1 MRNPLFFILPILL
14 LALLA
19 SMLDASAY
27 DFEEDGIYYTANR
40 TMATVTYKTTD
51 YNTYSGDVVIPES
64 VNHNG
69 VTYTVTAI
77 DAEAFRSSSG
87 LTSVTV
93 PSTVTE
99 IGMMAFYEC
108 DHLTRVDIS
117 SIEAWCKISFNY
129 PECYSDDY
137 SPLFSNPLYYA
148 RHFYLNGVEVTDL
161 VIPNTIVTLNNYV
174 FCNCEGLT
182 SVAIPQ
188 SVKIINGNAFMDCKR
203 LANVDIAPSVT
214 VIGSQAFYGCTD
226 LSSITVPRSVN
237 IIESEAFNCCP
248 GLSEIIVENGN
259 AYYDSRANCNAI
271 IKTATNTLI
280 AGCQNTVIP
289 NTVTAISGDAF
300 KGCNTL
306 QSIDIPHSVISITGN
321 PFEDCDSLAS
331 ITVADNNPVYNSR
344 ENCNAI
350 IETATNKL
358 ITGCQNTIIP
368 HTVTSIGDR
377 AFYSCQ
383 GLRNIDIPNSVISI
397 GKYAF
402 AECTGLTHAI
412 IPNSVE
418 TPVRYSGTGWFMGCT
433 NLSHVT
439 IGSSITQMGI
449 IFHRCPNISYVTC
462 LAAEPPITEDTWTVW
477 DSGSPERPSNYDP
490 EVYEQ
495 ATLFVPLA
503 ALEAYKTAQYW
514 KLFSEIRRLGD
525 ADGNGFVGIGDV
537 TALIDLLLTSQGNDI
552 YFGASDVNGDGKVN
566 ITDVTELIDVL
577 LTQ

>member
-1 MRNPLFFILPILL
+1 MRNPLFFKLPILL

-27 DFEEDGIYYTANR
+27 DFEEDGIYYTVNR

-69 VTYTVTAI
+69 ATYTVNAI
-77 DAEAFRSSSG
+77 DAEAFRNSTG
-87 LTSVTV
+87 LTSVSI

-117 SIEAWCKISFNY
+117 SIKAWCKISFNY

-148 RHFYLNGVEVTDL
+148 RHLFLNGVEVTDL
-161 VIPNTIVTLNNYV
+161 VIPNTIVSLNNYV
-174 FCNCEGLT
+174 FCNCEGLS
-182 SVAIPQ
+182 SVTIPQ
-188 SVKIINGNAFMDCKR
+188 SVRIINGNAFMDCKR

-226 LSSITVPRSVN
+226 LTSITIPRSVN
-237 IIESEAFNCCP
+237 IIESEAFNYCP
-248 GLSEIIVENGN
+248 GLTEIIVESGN
-259 AYYDSRANCNAI
+259 SYYDSRANCNAI

-280 AGCQNTVIP
+280 AGCQNTAIP

-306 QSIDIPHSVISITGN
+306 KSIDIPHSVISITGN
-321 PFEDCDSLAS
+321 PFEDCSSLAI
-331 ITVADNNPVYNSR
+331 ITVAENNPVYDSR
-344 ENCNAI
+344 DNCNAI
-350 IETATNKL
+350 IETAADKL
-358 ITGCQNTIIP
+358 IAGCQSTIIP

-383 GLRNIDIPNSVISI
+383 ELKSIEIPSSVISI
-397 GKYAF
+397 GKFAF
-402 AECTGLTHAI
+402 AECSGLTHAI

-418 TPVRYSGTGWFMGCT
+418 TPVQYSGAGWFMGCT

-449 IFHRCPNISYVTC
+449 IFHRCPNITSVTC
-462 LAAEPPITEDTWTVW
+462 LATTPPVTEDTWTVW
-477 DSGSPERPSNYDP
+477 DSGLPEQPSNFDL
-490 EVYEQ
+490 EVYGQ
-495 ATLFVPLA
+495 ATLFVPVTS
-503 ALEAYKTAQYW
+503 LEDYKTAKYW
-514 KLFSEIRRLGD
+514 KQFSLIRPIGD
-525 ADGNGFVGIGDV
+525 TDGNGLLGIADV
-537 TALIDLLLTSQGNDI
+537 TELVDLLLTSQGNEI
-552 YFGASDVNGDGKVN
+552 HFGASDVNGDGLVN
-566 ITDVTELIDVL
+566 ITDVTELIDIL

>member
-1 MRNPLFFILPILL
+1 MKNPLFFKLPILL

-19 SMLDASAY
+19 SMQNAYAY
-27 DFEEDGIYYTANR
+27 DFEEDGIYYTVNR

-77 DAEAFRSSSG
+77 DAEAFRSSTG
-87 LTSVTV
+87 LTSVSI
-93 PSTVTE
+93 PCTVTE

-148 RHFYLNGVEVTDL
+148 QHLFLNSVEVTDL

-174 FCNCEGLT
+174 FCNCEGLS
-182 SVAIPQ
+182 SVTIPQ

-203 LANVDIAPSVT
+203 LSNVDIAPSVT

-226 LSSITVPRSVN
+226 LTSITIPRSVN
-237 IIESEAFNCCP
+237 IIESEAFNYCP
-248 GLSEIIVENGN
+248 GLTGIIVESGN
-259 AYYDSRANCNAI
+259 SYYDSRDNCNAI

-280 AGCQNTVIP
+280 AGCQNTIIP
-289 NTVTAISGDAF
+289 NTVTTISGDAF

-306 QSIDIPHSVISITGN
+306 KSIDIPHSVISITGN
-321 PFEDCDSLAS
+321 PLEDCSSLES
-331 ITVADNNPVYNSR
+331 ITVAENNPVYDSR
-344 ENCNAI
+344 DNCNAI
-350 IETATNKL
+350 IETAADKL
-358 ITGCQNTIIP
+358 IAGCQSTIIP

-383 GLRNIDIPNSVISI
+383 ELKSIEIPNSVKSI
-397 GKYAF
+397 GKFAF
-402 AECTGLTHAI
+402 AECTGLTHVI

-418 TPVRYSGTGWFMGCT
+418 TPVQYSGAGWFMGCT

-449 IFHRCPNISYVTC
+449 IFHRCPNISSVIC
-462 LAAEPPITEDTWTVW
+462 LATTPPVTEDTWTVW
-477 DSGSPERPSNYDP
+477 DSGLPEQPSNFDL
-490 EVYEQ
+490 EVYGQ
-495 ATLFVPLA
+495 ATLFVPVTS
-503 ALEAYKTAQYW
+503 LEDYKTAKYW
-514 KLFSEIRRLGD
+514 KQFSEIRPLGD
-525 ADGNGFVGIGDV
+525 ADGDGLLGIADV
-537 TALIDLLLTSQGNDI
+537 TELIDLLLTSQGNVI
-552 YFGASDVNGDGKVN
+552 YSGACDVNGDGLVN
-566 ITDVTELIDVL
+566 IIDITELIDTL
-577 LTQ
+577 LAQ

>member
-1 MRNPLFFILPILL
+1 MKNPLFFKLPILL

-19 SMLDASAY
+19 SMQNAYAY
-27 DFEEDGIYYTANR
+27 DFEEDGIYYTVNR

-69 VTYTVTAI
+69 ATYAVTAI

-87 LTSVTV
+87 LTSVAI

-99 IGMMAFYEC
+99 IGMMAFYDC

-148 RHFYLNGVEVTDL
+148 RHLFLNGVEVTNL

-237 IIESEAFNCCP
+237 IIESEAFNSCP
-248 GLSEIIVENGN
+248 GLTGIIVESGN
-259 AYYDSRANCNAI
+259 SYYDSRDNCNAI

-289 NTVTAISGDAF
+289 NTVTAINGDAF

-331 ITVADNNPVYNSR
+331 ITVDENNPVYDSR
-344 ENCNAI
+344 DNCNAI
-350 IETATNKL
+350 IETAADKL
-358 ITGCQNTIIP
+358 IAGCQSTIIP
-368 HTVTSIGDR
+368 NTVTSIGDR

-383 GLRNIDIPNSVISI
+383 ELKSIEIPNSVKSI
-397 GKYAF
+397 GKF
-402 AECTGLTHAI
+402 AC
-412 IPNSVE
+412 
-418 TPVRYSGTGWFMGCT
+418 CT

-449 IFHRCPNISYVTC
+449 IFHRCPNITSVTC
-462 LAAEPPITEDTWTVW
+462 LATTPPVTEDTWTVW
-477 DSGSPERPSNYDP
+477 DSGLPEQPSNFDP
-490 EVYEQ
+490 EVYGQ
-495 ATLFVPLA
+495 ATLFVPVTS
-503 ALEAYKTAQYW
+503 LEDYKTAKYW
-514 KLFSEIRRLGD
+514 KQFSLIRPIGD
-525 ADGNGFVGIGDV
+525 TDGNGLLGIADV
-537 TALIDLLLTSQGNDI
+537 TELVDLLLTSPGNGI
-552 YFGASDVNGDGKVN
+552 YFGASDVNGDGLVN
-566 ITDVTELIDVL
+566 ITDVTELIDIL
-577 LTQ
+577 LAP

>member
-1 MRNPLFFILPILL
+1 MRNPLFFKLPILL

-64 VNHNG
+64 VNHNE

-87 LTSVTV
+87 LTSVAI

-148 RHFYLNGVEVTDL
+148 RHLFLNGVEVTDL
-161 VIPNTIVTLNNYV
+161 AIPNTIVTLNNYV
-174 FCNCEGLT
+174 FCNCEGLS
-182 SVAIPQ
+182 SVTIPQ
-188 SVKIINGNAFMDCKR
+188 SVRIINGNAFMDCKR

-248 GLSEIIVENGN
+248 GLTEIIVENGN
-259 AYYDSRANCNAI
+259 AYYDSRDNSNAI
-271 IKTATNTLI
+271 IKTATNTMI
-280 AGCQNTVIP
+280 AGCQNTIIP
-289 NTVTAISGDAF
+289 NTVSAINGDAF

-306 QSIDIPHSVISITGN
+306 KSIDIPHSVISITGN
-321 PFEDCDSLAS
+321 PFEDCSSLAI
-331 ITVADNNPVYNSR
+331 ITVAENNPVYDSR
-344 ENCNAI
+344 DSCNAI
-350 IETATNKL
+350 IETAADKL
-358 ITGCQNTIIP
+358 ITGCQNTNIP
-368 HTVTSIGDR
+368 HTVVSIGDR

-383 GLRNIDIPNSVISI
+383 ELKSIDIPNSVISI
-397 GKYAF
+397 GKFAF
-402 AECTGLTHAI
+402 AECTRLTHAI

-418 TPVRYSGTGWFMGCT
+418 TPVQYSGAGWFMGCT

-449 IFHRCPNISYVTC
+449 IFHRCPNITSVTC
-462 LAAEPPITEDTWTVW
+462 LATTPPVTEDTWTVW
-477 DSGSPERPSNYDP
+477 DSGLPEQPSNFDL
-490 EVYEQ
+490 EVYGQ
-495 ATLFVPLA
+495 ATLFVPVTS
-503 ALEAYKTAQYW
+503 LEDYKTAKYW
-514 KLFSEIRRLGD
+514 KQFSLIRPIGD
-525 ADGNGFVGIGDV
+525 TDGNGLLGIADV
-537 TALIDLLLTSQGNDI
+537 TELIDILLTSQGNEI
-552 YFGASDVNGDGKVN
+552 HFGASDVNGDGKVN
-566 ITDVTELIDVL
+566 ITDVTELIDTL
-577 LTQ
+577 LAQ

>member
-1 MRNPLFFILPILL
+1 MRNPLFFKLPILL

-148 RHFYLNGVEVTDL
+148 RHLFLNGVEVTDL

-174 FCNCEGLT
+174 FCNCEGLS
-182 SVAIPQ
+182 SVTIPQ
-188 SVKIINGNAFMDCKR
+188 SVRIINGNAFMDCKR

-237 IIESEAFNCCP
+237 IIESEAFNSCP
-248 GLSEIIVENGN
+248 GLTGIIVESGN
-259 AYYDSRANCNAI
+259 SYYDSRDNCNAI

-289 NTVTAISGDAF
+289 NSVTAISGDAF

-321 PFEDCDSLAS
+321 PFEDCGSLAS
-331 ITVADNNPVYNSR
+331 ITVAENNPVYDSR
-344 ENCNAI
+344 DNCNAI
-350 IETATNKL
+350 IETAADKL
-358 ITGCQNTIIP
+358 IAGCQNTNIP

-383 GLRNIDIPNSVISI
+383 ELKSIEIPNSVISI
-397 GKYAF
+397 GKFAF
-402 AECTGLTHAI
+402 AECSGLTHAI

-418 TPVRYSGTGWFMGCT
+418 TPVQFSGAGWFMGCT

-449 IFHRCPNISYVTC
+449 IFHRCPNITSVTC
-462 LAAEPPITEDTWTVW
+462 LATTPPITEDTWTVW
-477 DSGSPERPSNYDP
+477 NSGSPERPSNFDL
-490 EVYEQ
+490 EVYGQ
-495 ATLFVPLA
+495 ATLFVPVTS
-503 ALEAYKTAQYW
+503 LEDYKTAKYW
-514 KLFSEIRRLGD
+514 KQFSLIRPIGD
-525 ADGNGFVGIGDV
+525 TDGNGLLGIGDV
-537 TALIDLLLTSQGNDI
+537 TELIDFLLTSPGNDI
-552 YFGASDVNGDGKVN
+552 YFGASDVSGDGLVN
-566 ITDVTELIDVL
+566 ITDVTELIDIL
-577 LTQ
+577 LAP

>member
-1 MRNPLFFILPILL
+1 MKNPLFFKLPILL

-19 SMLDASAY
+19 SMQNAYAY
-27 DFEEDGIYYTANR
+27 DFEEDGIYYTVNR

-69 VTYTVTAI
+69 ATYAVTAI
-77 DAEAFRSSSG
+77 DAEAFRSSIG
-87 LTSVTV
+87 LTSVSI

-148 RHFYLNGVEVTDL
+148 RHLYLNGVEVTDL
-161 VIPNTIVTLNNYV
+161 VIPNTIMTLNNYV
-174 FCNCEGLT
+174 FCNCEGLS
-182 SVAIPQ
+182 SVTIPQ
-188 SVKIINGNAFMDCKR
+188 SVRIINGNAFMDCKR

-226 LSSITVPRSVN
+226 LTSITIPRSVN
-237 IIESEAFNCCP
+237 IIESEAFNSCP
-248 GLSEIIVENGN
+248 GLTGIIVESGN
-259 AYYDSRANCNAI
+259 SYYDSRDNCNAI

-289 NTVTAISGDAF
+289 NSVTAISGDAF

-321 PFEDCDSLAS
+321 PFEDCGSLAS
-331 ITVADNNPVYNSR
+331 ITVAENNPVYDSR
-344 ENCNAI
+344 DNCNAI
-350 IETATNKL
+350 IETAADKL
-358 ITGCQNTIIP
+358 IAGCKNTIIP
-368 HTVTSIGDR
+368 HSVVSIGYR

-383 GLRNIDIPNSVISI
+383 ELKSIEIPNSVKSI
-397 GKYAF
+397 GKFAF
-402 AECTGLTHAI
+402 AECSGLTHAI

-418 TPVRYSGTGWFMGCT
+418 TPVQYSGAGWFMGCT

-449 IFHRCPNISYVTC
+449 IFHRCPNITSVTC
-462 LAAEPPITEDTWTVW
+462 LATTPPITEDTWTVW
-477 DSGSPERPSNYDP
+477 DSGSPERPSNFDL
-490 EVYEQ
+490 EVYGQ
-495 ATLFVPLA
+495 ATLFVPVTS
-503 ALEAYKTAQYW
+503 LEDYKTAKYW
-514 KLFSEIRRLGD
+514 KQFSLIRPIGD
-525 ADGNGFVGIGDV
+525 TDGNGLLGIADV
-537 TALIDLLLTSQGNDI
+537 TELVDLLLTSQGNEI
-552 YFGASDVNGDGKVN
+552 HFGASDVNGDGKVN
-566 ITDVTELIDVL
+566 ITDVTELIDTL
-577 LTQ
+577 LTR

>member
-1 MRNPLFFILPILL
+1 MRNPLFFKLPILL

-51 YNTYSGDVVIPES
+51 YNTYSGDIVIPES

-148 RHFYLNGVEVTDL
+148 RHLFLNGVEVTDL
-161 VIPNTIVTLNNYV
+161 VIPNTIVSLNNYV
-174 FCNCEGLT
+174 FCNCEGLS
-182 SVAIPQ
+182 SVTIPQ
-188 SVKIINGNAFMDCKR
+188 SVRIINGNAFMDCKR

-226 LSSITVPRSVN
+226 LTSITIPRSVN
-237 IIESEAFNCCP
+237 IIESEAFNSCP
-248 GLSEIIVENGN
+248 GLTGIIVESGN
-259 AYYDSRANCNAI
+259 SYYDSRDNCNAI

-289 NTVTAISGDAF
+289 NSVTAISGDAF

-321 PFEDCDSLAS
+321 PFEDCGSLAS
-331 ITVADNNPVYNSR
+331 ITVAENNPVYDSR
-344 ENCNAI
+344 DNCNAI
-350 IETATNKL
+350 IETAADKL
-358 ITGCQNTIIP
+358 IAGCKNTNIP

-383 GLRNIDIPNSVISI
+383 ELKSIEIPNSVKSI
-397 GKYAF
+397 GKFAF
-402 AECTGLTHAI
+402 AECSGLTHAI

-418 TPVRYSGTGWFMGCT
+418 TPVQYSGAGWFMGCT

-449 IFHRCPNISYVTC
+449 IFHRCPNITSVTC
-462 LAAEPPITEDTWTVW
+462 LATTPPITEDTWTVW
-477 DSGSPERPSNYDP
+477 DSGSPERPSNFDL
-490 EVYEQ
+490 EVYGQ
-495 ATLFVPLA
+495 ATLFVPVTS
-503 ALEAYKTAQYW
+503 LEDYKTAKYW
-514 KLFSEIRRLGD
+514 KQFSLIRPIGD
-525 ADGNGFVGIGDV
+525 TDGNGLLGIADV
-537 TALIDLLLTSQGNDI
+537 TELVDLLLTSQGNEI
-552 YFGASDVNGDGKVN
+552 HFGASDVNGDGLVN
-566 ITDVTELIDVL
+566 IIDVTELIDTL
-577 LTQ
+577 LAQ